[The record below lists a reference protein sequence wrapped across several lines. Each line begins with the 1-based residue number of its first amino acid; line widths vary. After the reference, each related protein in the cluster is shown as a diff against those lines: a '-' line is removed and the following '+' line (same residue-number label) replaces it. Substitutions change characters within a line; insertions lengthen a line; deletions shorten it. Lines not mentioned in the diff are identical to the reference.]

1 MFPTEQYSEQGE
13 EPMNSTSST
22 EITTKSWFPALR
34 NVLSWL
40 EKRFIK
46 AGVSRIELRI
56 DGNEDGSEEDIESV
70 MVGQFQSGIPIPCLQ
85 IHNPVGLIQQGSQG
99 LLGWSESY
107 INGDWSTPDLK
118 ALTDWAMANEENLQD
133 VMASNWLSRMFNRV
147 LHKIRR
153 NSRSG
158 SRRNIAAHYDLG
170 NDFYKQWL
178 DPSMTYSSALYLE
191 EHEDLETAQNN
202 KYNTIVD
209 WLELRPG
216 HSILEIG
223 CGWGGFARAL
233 NQRHQGTY
241 HGITLSQEQLAYA
254 QLTHQEQV
262 SDNLSC
268 QFSLTDYRDIH
279 EQFDRIVSIEMIE
292 AVGEEHWP
300 VYFEKL
306 YNSLKPGGSAVI
318 QAILIDDAR
327 FEEYRREVDFI
338 QRYIFPGGML
348 PSDRVMKEQA
358 GKAGLAIRNTLSF
371 GLDYAKT
378 LDEWKRQFLAAWPTI
393 EKLGFDQRFKRM
405 WQFYLDYCTTGFQFR
420 SIDVCLYKLTKPL
433 SIEPG
438 GTTSCQSL

>member
-1 MFPTEQYSEQGE
+1 
-13 EPMNSTSST
+13 MNSTSST
-22 EITTKSWFPALR
+22 EITSKPWFPALR

-40 EKRFIK
+40 EKRLVK
-46 AGVSRIELRI
+46 AGVSKIELRI
-56 DGNEDGSEEDIESV
+56 DGNDSV
-70 MVGQFQSGIPIPCLQ
+70 MVGQFRSGTPIPCLH

-99 LLGWSESY
+99 LLGWSESF

-118 ALTDWAMANEENLQD
+118 ALTDWAMANEDNLQE
-133 VMASNWLSRMFNRV
+133 VMAANWFSNLFNRL

-170 NDFYKQWL
+170 NDFYQLWL
-178 DPSMTYSSALYLE
+178 DPTMTYSSALYFD
-191 EHEDLETAQNN
+191 EHEDLETAQGN
-202 KYNTIVD
+202 KYNTIID

-216 HSILEIG
+216 HSLLEIG

-233 NQRHQGTY
+233 NQRHQGAY
-241 HGITLSQEQLAYA
+241 KGITLSQEQLAYA
-254 QLTHQEQV
+254 QQM
-262 SDNLSC
+262 SDNQSH

-279 EQFDRIVSIEMIE
+279 EQYDRIVSIEMIE

-306 YNSLKPGGSAVI
+306 YRSLKPGGYAVI

-327 FEEYRREVDFI
+327 FEEYRRGVDFI

-348 PSDRVMKEQA
+348 PCDRVMNEQA
-358 GKAGLAIRNTLSF
+358 GKAGLAITNSLSF
-371 GLDYAKT
+371 GLDYART
-378 LDEWKRQFLAAWPTI
+378 LDEWKRLFLSAWPAI
-393 EKLGFDQRFKRM
+393 EQLGFDQRFKRL

-433 SIEPG
+433 ESA
-438 GTTSCQSL
+438 SCESR

>member
-1 MFPTEQYSEQGE
+1 
-13 EPMNSTSST
+13 MNSTSST
-22 EITTKSWFPALR
+22 EITSKPWFPALR

-40 EKRFIK
+40 EKRLVK
-46 AGVSRIELRI
+46 AGVSKIELRI
-56 DGNEDGSEEDIESV
+56 DGNDSV
-70 MVGQFQSGIPIPCLQ
+70 MVGQFRSGTPIPCLH

-99 LLGWSESY
+99 LLGWSESF

-118 ALTDWAMANEENLQD
+118 ALTDWAMANEDNLQE
-133 VMASNWLSRMFNRV
+133 VMAANWFSNLFNRV

-170 NDFYKQWL
+170 NDFYQLWL
-178 DPSMTYSSALYLE
+178 DPTMTYSSALYFD
-191 EHEDLETAQNN
+191 EHEDLETAQGN
-202 KYNTIVD
+202 KYNTIID

-216 HSILEIG
+216 HSLLEIG

-233 NQRHQGTY
+233 NQRHQGAY
-241 HGITLSQEQLAYA
+241 KGITLSHEQLAYA
-254 QLTHQEQV
+254 QQM
-262 SDNLSC
+262 SDNQSH

-279 EQFDRIVSIEMIE
+279 EQYDRIVSIEMIE

-306 YNSLKPGGSAVI
+306 YRSLKPGGSAVI

-327 FEEYRREVDFI
+327 FEEYRRGVDFI

-358 GKAGLAIRNTLSF
+358 KKAGLAITNSLSF
-371 GLDYAKT
+371 GLDYART
-378 LDEWKRQFLAAWPTI
+378 LDEWKRLFLSAWPAI
-393 EKLGFDQRFKRM
+393 EQLGFDQRFKRL

-420 SIDVCLYKLTKPL
+420 SIDVCLYKLTKPV
-433 SIEPG
+433 SGEAA
-438 GTTSCQSL
+438 SCESH